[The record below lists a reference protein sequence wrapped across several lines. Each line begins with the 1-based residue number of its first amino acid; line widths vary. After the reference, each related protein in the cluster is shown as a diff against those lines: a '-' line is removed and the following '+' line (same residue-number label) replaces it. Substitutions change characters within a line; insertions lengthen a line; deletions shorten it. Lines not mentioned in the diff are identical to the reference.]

1 MNAREL
7 KELIADIWK
16 EDTTPE
22 VFYVTIKT
30 KNLVVEEIGLEQFK
44 AEVRRGGFDI
54 IHVMD
59 DITGPVK
66 EEIWL

>member
-1 MNAREL
+1 MSSKEL
-7 KELIADIWK
+7 KEVIADLLK
-16 EDTTPE
+16 PDTTPKA
-22 VFYVTIKT
+22 FYVTIKT

-44 AEVRRGGFDI
+44 AEVRREGFDV

-59 DITGPVK
+59 DIIGPVK